1 MRAGDGMKRTLPAKR
16 APLGAAGLLLLL
28 AGCGGGDLAPAAFGR
43 GQVADVPGDSLT
55 VQRVRGGNPEVEPIT
70 AEPGNMWPEE
80 EAPRATLADPE
91 EAMRG
96 IPSYTPGVAPS
107 EPGTPP
113 PPPPLRPRGSSSLP
127 PPPLALRPDQRSTVA
142 EPAVR
147 PAPVP
152 PRREGRPIPLP
163 DGGFATGT
171 GDTGRV
177 QGLVTQGGGSGAV
190 IDQGTTEVIILPDGR
205 TEQRLRT
212 R

>member
-1 MRAGDGMKRTLPAKR
+1 MRAGDGMKRAL
-16 APLGAAGLLLLL
+16 LGAAGLLLL
-28 AGCGGGDLAPAAFGR
+28 AGCGGGDLTPAAFGR
-43 GQVADVPGDSLT
+43 GRVADVPTDSLT
-55 VQRVRGGNPEVEPIT
+55 VQRVRGADPEVTPIT

-96 IPSYTPGVAPS
+96 IPSYTPGVTPP

-127 PPPLALRPDQRSTVA
+127 PPPLAVLPEQRSTVA

-152 PRREGRPIPLP
+152 RRREGRPVPLP
-163 DGGFATGT
+163 DGSGFATGT

-177 QGLVTQGGGSGAV
+177 QGLTTQGGSGAV